1 MRHTLQIVLLYS
13 WRFSCHS
20 APIHWLVHGHMTSNN
35 ETVFRQM
42 PWAGDI
48 AKTMTSNEKQFTVTR
63 EMLTTVA
70 HNQRWPEVVTG
81 ISARFSK
88 VASVLFCY
96 ITNHFSSRE
105 TLRFSGNKI
114 HCSSRD
120 QSLSVKCIALELV
133 PPRGEKPFKSGAP
146 WFCFLVEVLLKF
158 SDKCV
163 LFIMMG
169 IPI

>member
-1 MRHTLQIVLLYS
+1 
-13 WRFSCHS
+13 
-20 APIHWLVHGHMTSNN
+20 MTSN
-35 ETVFRQM
+35 
-42 PWAGDI
+42 G
-48 AKTMTSNEKQFTVTR
+48 KQFTVTR
-63 EMLTTVA
+63 EMLTAVA
-70 HNQRWPEVVTG
+70 RDQRWPDVVTE
-81 ISARFSK
+81 ILARFLK

-146 WFCFLVEVLLKF
+146 
-158 SDKCV
+158 
-163 LFIMMG
+163 
-169 IPI
+169 